1 MRHEMNE
8 HQELQPDPLVA
19 DALRWA
25 EGEVPM
31 DEVDW
36 AAMRSNIRNR
46 AALPLARR
54 RALEAASPRW
64 ARPLVPIAAAASI
77 AVLLWTGALQFGG
90 AAAVDVPAVTVT
102 AAYPAQP
109 ASIREALLSDVSDQE
124 FRLLMAERND
134 SDELLLIAAGQR

>member
-1 MRHEMNE
+1 MKDEMNE
-8 HQELQPDPLVA
+8 HQELERDPQIA
-19 DALRWA
+19 AALRLV
-25 EGEVPM
+25 EGEVPA

-36 AAMRSNIRNR
+36 AGLRSNIRNR

-64 ARPLVPIAAAASI
+64 TRPLVPIAAAASI

-90 AAAVDVPAVTVT
+90 AAPVNVAPVTVT
-102 AAYPAQP
+102 AAST